1 MIAVGVDT
9 HKHRHVAVALNQL
22 GEVLGEIAVA
32 ASAAGYRE
40 LVSWLAGLGGE
51 VMVGIEGAGSYGA
64 GLCRHLQA
72 VGISVVEVE
81 RPRRRDRRQGKSDR
95 VDALLAAKRVLAGD
109 GVSTP
114 RADGNRAALSVLLV
128 AYRSC
133 VEERTRLLNQL
144 QGLHV
149 TAPTPLRER
158 IGHGNGARLADR
170 LVRMRDRPDASPQQE
185 TMLIV
190 LRDLAKRARRLEEQ
204 AGRYRDDIARLV
216 RELNPALLDEPGVGP
231 ISAAKL
237 LVCDPTRFKSEA
249 AFARCNGTA
258 PQPASSGQ
266 TIRHRLSRSGDRQ
279 ANNAIHTIAMSRSI
293 NHAESRAYLE
303 RRISQGKTHREAMR
317 SLKRHVSR
325 RLYRRLTTTP
335 LTP

>member
-9 HKHRHVAVALNQL
+9 HKHRHVAVALSPL
-22 GEVLGEIAVA
+22 GELLGEIAVA

-40 LVSWLAGLGGE
+40 LVSWLAGLDGE

-170 LVRMRDRPDASPQQE
+170 LVRMRDRPGASPQQE
-185 TMLIV
+185 TMLTV

-216 RELNPALLDEPGVGP
+216 GELNPTLVDEPGVGP

-325 RLYRRLTTTP
+325 RLYRRLITAP

>member
-9 HKHRHVAVALNQL
+9 HKHWHVAVALDVVGQL
-22 GEVLGEIAVA
+22 LGEIVVA
-32 ASAAGYRE
+32 ANGRGYRE
-40 LVSWLAGLGGE
+40 LVVWLGGLGGE
-51 VMVGIEGAGSYGA
+51 AVVGIEGAGSYGA
-64 GLCRHLQA
+64 GLCRHLQGS
-72 VGISVVEVE
+72 GISVVEVE
-81 RPRRRDRRQGKSDR
+81 RPRRRDRRAGKSDR

-114 RADGNRAALSVLLV
+114 RADGDRSTLGVLLV

-133 VEERTRLLNQL
+133 VDERTRLLNQV

-149 TAPTPLRER
+149 TAPVSLRER
-158 IGHGNGARLADR
+158 IGRGSGAHLAER
-170 LVRMRDRPDASPQQE
+170 LVRMRDRPDTSRQE
-185 TMLIV
+185 QTMLTV
-190 LRDLAKRARRLEEQ
+190 LRDLARRAVQLERQ
-204 AGRYRDDIARLV
+204 ADRYRNDITMLV
-216 RELNPALLDEPGVGP
+216 RELQPGLMDEPGVGP

-237 LVCDPTRFKSEA
+237 VVCDPSRFKSEA

-266 TIRHRLSRSGDRQ
+266 TIRHRLSRGGDRQ
-279 ANNAIHTIAMSRSI
+279 ANNAIHTIALSRSI
-293 NHAESRAYLE
+293 NHAESRAYLN
-303 RRISQGKTHREAMR
+303 RKISEGKTRREAMR

-325 RLYRRLTTTP
+325 RLYHQLTQTP

>member
-9 HKHRHVAVALNQL
+9 HKHRHVAVALSQL
-22 GEVLGEIAVA
+22 GELLGEIAVA

-325 RLYRRLTTTP
+325 RLYRQLIDTP

>member
-9 HKHRHVAVALNQL
+9 HKHRHVAVALSQL
-22 GEVLGEIAVA
+22 GELLGEIAVA

-237 LVCDPTRFKSEA
+237 LVCDPARFKSEA

-325 RLYRRLTTTP
+325 RLYRRLITTT

>member
-9 HKHRHVAVALNQL
+9 HKHRHVAVALSPL
-22 GEVLGEIAVA
+22 GELLGEIAVA
-32 ASAAGYRE
+32 ASGVGYRE
-40 LVSWLAGLGGE
+40 LVSWLAGLDGE

-72 VGISVVEVE
+72 VGICVVEVE

-170 LVRMRDRPDASPQQE
+170 LVRMRDRPGASPQQE

-237 LVCDPTRFKSEA
+237 LVCDPARFKTEA

-279 ANNAIHTIAMSRSI
+279 AHNAIHGLDPI
-293 NHAESRAYLE
+293 L
-303 RRISQGKTHREAMR
+303 
-317 SLKRHVSR
+317 
-325 RLYRRLTTTP
+325 

>member
-1 MIAVGVDT
+1 VPLATG
-9 HKHRHVAVALNQL
+9 
-22 GEVLGEIAVA
+22 
-32 ASAAGYRE
+32 E
-40 LVSWLAGLGGE
+40 LVSWLGELDGE

-114 RADGNRAALSVLLV
+114 RADGNRASLSVLLV

-158 IGHGNGARLADR
+158 IGATATERGW
-170 LVRMRDRPDASPQQE
+170 
-185 TMLIV
+185 LI
-190 LRDLAKRARRLEEQ
+190 AWCGCAT
-204 AGRYRDDIARLV
+204 
-216 RELNPALLDEPGVGP
+216 GP
-231 ISAAKL
+231 ER
-237 LVCDPTRFKSEA
+237 VPTRK
-249 AFARCNGTA
+249 RC
-258 PQPASSGQ
+258 
-266 TIRHRLSRSGDRQ
+266 
-279 ANNAIHTIAMSRSI
+279 
-293 NHAESRAYLE
+293 
-303 RRISQGKTHREAMR
+303 
-317 SLKRHVSR
+317 
-325 RLYRRLTTTP
+325 
-335 LTP
+335 

>member
-9 HKHRHVAVALNQL
+9 HKHRHVAVALSPL
-22 GEVLGEIAVA
+22 GELLGEIAVA

-40 LVSWLAGLGGE
+40 LVSWLAGLDGE

-72 VGISVVEVE
+72 VRISVVEVE

-170 LVRMRDRPDASPQQE
+170 LVRMRDRPGASPQQE

-204 AGRYRDDIARLV
+204 AGRYRDDIARLM

-237 LVCDPTRFKSEA
+237 LVCDPARFKSEA

-325 RLYRRLTTTP
+325 RLYRRLITTP

>member
-9 HKHRHVAVALNQL
+9 HKHRHVAVALSQL
-22 GEVLGEIAVA
+22 GELLGEIAVA

-40 LVSWLAGLGGE
+40 LVSWLAGLDGE

-170 LVRMRDRPDASPQQE
+170 LVRMRDRPDARPQQE

-325 RLYRRLTTTP
+325 RLYRRLITTT